1 MIKPY
6 AVSIAR
12 QLTLI
17 FQNSL
22 AVGTFPLIGKKQ
34 VLFRFIK
41 RKQETNCFKL
51 QSSSLL
57 PIGIKIIGKLI
68 FNELALHLL

>member
-1 MIKPY
+1 MGDTISVKMIKPY

-17 FQNSL
+17 SQNSL

-34 VLFRFIK
+34 ILFRFIK
-41 RKQETNCFKL
+41 RKQKTNCFKL
-51 QSSSLL
+51 QTQLS
-57 PIGIKIIGKLI
+57 
-68 FNELALHLL
+68 FTNRH